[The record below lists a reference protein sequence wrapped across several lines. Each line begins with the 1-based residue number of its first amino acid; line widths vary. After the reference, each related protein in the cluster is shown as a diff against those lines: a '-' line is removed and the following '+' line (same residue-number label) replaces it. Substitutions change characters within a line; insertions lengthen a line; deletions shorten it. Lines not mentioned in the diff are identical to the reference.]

1 MVLRTMYVSNDLGY
15 ENVRK
20 HRIIFIFFIVSFY
33 SIDKKTKG
41 NSQHTTGALRATSR
55 TRRLRHV
62 IALTDVIR
70 KTRLFRRVITGSPP
84 PARVCRRNGGFLS
97 RFSKEI
103 PSRWRH
109 FPLLS
114 HTPSRRYVKHE
125 WISECIYMYVFT
137 RVCVWAILSFFMFS
151 RSNSRFDDS
160 SSSRR
165 APTFSARV
173 LKILIVRFRS
183 VP

>member
-1 MVLRTMYVSNDLGY
+1 MMYVSNDLGY

-70 KTRLFRRVITGSPP
+70 KTRLFRRVITGGPP
-84 PARVCRRNGGFLS
+84 PARDCRRNGGFLS

-125 WISECIYMYVFT
+125 WISECIHIYVCVYACVCEQYCRSLCSLVPT
-137 RVCVWAILSFFMFS
+137 RVSMIH
-151 RSNSRFDDS
+151 R
-160 SSSRR
+160 RR
-165 APTFSARV
+165 AA
-173 LKILIVRFRS
+173 LGRS
-183 VP
+183 PLAYWKY